1 MDYQA
6 ILEEIA
12 EEVQPYFGKGK
23 VATYIPALAGV
34 PPGKFGMAVHTVRGE
49 TFRWGDAAEPFSIQS
64 ISKLFTLTMAMRFI
78 DDKIWERVGKEPSG
92 NPFNSLVQLEYE
104 QGIPRN
110 PLINAGA
117 MVITD
122 YVISHTSDAR
132 AAILSFV
139 QHLAG
144 SEGAAYDE
152 QVARSEQET
161 GHRNAALAHFLKSYG
176 RLDNPV
182 DAVLDVYFHQCSLTL
197 SCQALARA
205 FLFLANQGVH
215 PRSDARIITSRQ
227 TKRIN
232 AVLLTCGMYDAVGD
246 FAFWVG
252 LPGKSGVGGGI
263 VAVDPGELC
272 VAVWSPELN
281 PSGNSLVG
289 AKALELFTTKTGRSI
304 F

>member
-117 MVITD
+117 MVIT
-122 YVISHTSDAR
+122 VPIVT
-132 AAILSFV
+132 FV
-139 QHLAG
+139 LIFQ
-144 SEGAAYDE
+144 
-152 QVARSEQET
+152 
-161 GHRNAALAHFLKSYG
+161 
-176 RLDNPV
+176 
-182 DAVLDVYFHQCSLTL
+182 
-197 SCQALARA
+197 
-205 FLFLANQGVH
+205 
-215 PRSDARIITSRQ
+215 RQ
-227 TKRIN
+227 
-232 AVLLTCGMYDAVGD
+232 
-246 FAFWVG
+246 
-252 LPGKSGVGGGI
+252 I
-263 VAVDPGELC
+263 VAELTSG
-272 VAVWSPELN
+272 AVK
-281 PSGNSLVG
+281 G
-289 AKALELFTTKTGRSI
+289 
-304 F
+304 